1 MRGKWHLPMI
11 DLHNRITISGAMPAM
26 HLYPYARGLFI
37 LTPST
42 LFTCWQ
48 KFDPGFDQRLLDR
61 CNGA

>member
-1 MRGKWHLPMI
+1 
-11 DLHNRITISGAMPAM
+11 M